1 MHIMSDLSNNAIR
14 VVRAATII
22 SVGWDIRG
30 AGHGGGDDGKEGDEG
45 IHENMRDSEVN
56 KSEFVEEYLGLGGTK
71 LILYRR
77 NVDSFKRSH

>member
-1 MHIMSDLSNNAIR
+1 MSDLSNNAIR
-14 VVRAATII
+14 VVPAATII

-45 IHENMRDSEVN
+45 IHENMRDLEVN

-77 NVDSFKRSH
+77 SVGSFKRFH